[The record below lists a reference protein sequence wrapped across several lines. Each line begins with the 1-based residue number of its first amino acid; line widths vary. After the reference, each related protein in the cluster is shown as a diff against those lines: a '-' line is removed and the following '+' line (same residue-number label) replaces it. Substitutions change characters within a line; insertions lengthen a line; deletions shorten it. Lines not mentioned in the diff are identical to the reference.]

1 MTGIPAPGRR
11 GGGGLRRPAAAPG
24 IQPGAR
30 RAPAMDMTRA
40 LGSRLS
46 ALGSRLSALGS
57 RLSALGSRLS
67 ALGSRLSALGSRLS
81 ALGSRLSAL
90 GSRLSALGSY
100 LQCDPQPPPRSRN
113 PRRAGGLRPEP
124 APAPPSSE
132 RARRPP
138 RTRLWRVHAEDG
150 ILAVPATVPWAAH
163 TSTFLHPSG
172 GQSQGSAAHLPAP
185 AGWRFAK
192 PPPSRAGAI
201 AASTQ
206 IACNNTRTRVKWV

>member
-1 MTGIPAPGRR
+1 
-11 GGGGLRRPAAAPG
+11 
-24 IQPGAR
+24 
-30 RAPAMDMTRA
+30 MTRAIGSRLSA

-100 LQCDPQPPPRSRN
+100 LQCDPQPPPRLRK
-113 PRRAGGLRPEP
+113 PLRTGGLRPKP
-124 APAPPSSE
+124 APLPPPSE

-138 RTRLWRVHAEDG
+138 QTRLWRVHAEDG
-150 ILAVPATVPWAAH
+150 ILAGPATVPWAAH

-192 PPPSRAGAI
+192 TPPSRAGTI

-206 IACNNTRTRVKWV
+206 IACNNTQTRVKWV